1 MHFHP
6 LHPALVHFPIACW
19 VLAVPCDIAGWLHMP
34 QAWYAAYLL
43 ILGGVVLALP
53 AMLAGM
59 PDLAKLKNNK
69 TVLAVAYRHI
79 GLIGSAWILYLVS
92 LMLRV
97 GEGRTPAEAPGLAA
111 TACALIG
118 LVVLL
123 AGAWHGAELVY
134 SYGIGIRRRRSLPS
148 NPVSRQHAPGTAPEK
163 N

>member
-1 MHFHP
+1 MHLHP

-19 VLAVPCDIAGWLHMP
+19 VLAVPCDIAGWLHIP

-43 ILGGVVLALP
+43 ILGGVILALP

-69 TVLAVAYRHI
+69 TVMAVAYRHI
-79 GLIGSAWILYLVS
+79 GLIGSAWIFYLVS

-97 GEGRTPAEAPGLAA
+97 GEGRDPASAPGVAA

-134 SYGIGIRRRRSLPS
+134 SYGIGIRRRRTLP
-148 NPVSRQHAPGTAPEK
+148 NPSGSRQQSTDKMPG
-163 N
+163 

>member
-1 MHFHP
+1 MHLHP

-19 VLAVPCDIAGWLHMP
+19 VLAVPCDIAGWLHVP

-43 ILGGVVLALP
+43 ILGGVILALP

-69 TVLAVAYRHI
+69 TVMAVAYRHI
-79 GLIGSAWILYLVS
+79 GLIGFAWILYLVS
-92 LMLRV
+92 LMLRM
-97 GEGRTPAEAPGLAA
+97 GEGRDPALTPGVAA
-111 TACALIG
+111 TACAFTG

-134 SYGIGIRRRRSLPS
+134 SYGIGIRRRRTLP
-148 NPVSRQHAPGTAPEK
+148 NPSGSRQQSTDKIPEK

>member
-19 VLAVPCDIAGWLHMP
+19 VLAVPCEIAGWLHVQ
-34 QAWYAAYLL
+34 QAWYAAYWL

-69 TVLAVAYRHI
+69 TVVAIAYRHI
-79 GLIGSAWILYLVS
+79 GWVGSAWILFLVS
-92 LMLRV
+92 LMLRM
-97 GEGRTPAEAPGLAA
+97 GEGRVPGAMPGLGA
-111 TACALIG
+111 TACLLAG
-118 LVVLL
+118 LVMLL
-123 AGAWHGAELVY
+123 IGAWHGAELVY
-134 SYGIGIRRRRSLPS
+134 SYGIGVRRRRNLPS
-148 NPVSRQHAPGTAPEK
+148 GSVAQQHPTGGTPEK

>member
-19 VLAVPCDIAGWLHMP
+19 VLAVPCDIAGWLHIP

-69 TVLAVAYRHI
+69 TVMAIAYRHI
-79 GLIGSAWILYLVS
+79 GFIGAAWILYLVS
-92 LMLRV
+92 LMFRM
-97 GEGRTPAEAPGLAA
+97 GEGRAPASSPGAAATVCAVAGLAM
-111 TACALIG
+111 
-118 LVVLL
+118 LL

-134 SYGIGIRRRRSLPS
+134 SYGIGIRRRRALPS
-148 NPVSRQHAPGTAPEK
+148 SSTIRQQQTDRLPEK

>member
-19 VLAVPCDIAGWLHMP
+19 VLAVPCDLAGWLHNP

-53 AMLAGM
+53 ALLAGM

-69 TVLAVAYRHI
+69 TVMTVAYRHI

-97 GEGRTPAEAPGLAA
+97 GEGREPTASPGIAA
-111 TACALIG
+111 TACAVAGFI
-118 LVVLL
+118 VLL
-123 AGAWHGAELVY
+123 MGAWHGAELVY
-134 SYGIGIRRRRSLPS
+134 SYGIGIRRRRNLP
-148 NPVSRQHAPGTAPEK
+148 NLPVTREK

>member
-19 VLAVPCDIAGWLHMP
+19 VLAVPCDIAGWLYMP

-69 TVLAVAYRHI
+69 TVMAVAYRHI

-97 GEGRTPAEAPGLAA
+97 GKGRTPAEAPGVAA
-111 TACALIG
+111 SACALIG
-118 LVVLL
+118 LMLLL

-134 SYGIGIRRRRSLPS
+134 SYGIGIRRRRSLS
-148 NPVSRQHAPGTAPEK
+148 SQPVSRQQPLESTTEK

>member
-1 MHFHP
+1 MHLHP

-19 VLAVPCDIAGWLHMP
+19 VLAVPCDLAGWLYIS

-43 ILGGVVLALP
+43 IMGGVILALP

-69 TVLAVAYRHI
+69 TVMAVAYRHI

-92 LMLRV
+92 LMLRS
-97 GEGRTPAEAPGLAA
+97 PAASPGVAA
-111 TACALIG
+111 TGFALAG
-118 LVVLL
+118 LIVLL
-123 AGAWHGAELVY
+123 MGAWHGAELVY
-134 SYGIGIRRRRSLPS
+134 SYGIGIRRRRTLPAG
-148 NPVSRQHAPGTAPEK
+148 NKIAEK